1 MYEFR
6 LLDPMTAPDYERLT
20 SPMFRSQLSAI
31 HGSFAIGVQH
41 QSQPCGLIL
50 AEYSHRDRRSRICSL
65 YVEPAHRRR
74 GLGKALLDRMEQ
86 TLIDAGCVE
95 VELHYTVNLMTPVLD
110 RILEQ
115 LNWSPGAPFGLMCVI
130 QRHLVQNAPWLNYPL
145 PTSLTP
151 FPWSELTLQDRETI
165 QQQRSSLLNYPPELC
180 PFREEHLI
188 EPRFSFGLRH
198 QGQVVGWN
206 IVHRI
211 AVDTVR
217 YSALYVR
224 PDLQPAGRA
233 IPLLATAVRQQIQD
247 RQITKGIFIV
257 LLDNAAMVKF
267 VKHRLSPYLTEI
279 QQTWKAS
286 KDSVSEGCCLKC
298 VRTIL

>member
-6 LLDPMTAPDYERLT
+6 ILDPVTAPAYERLT
-20 SPMFRSQLSAI
+20 FPMFRFQLSATQ
-31 HGSFAIGVQH
+31 GSFAIGVQY
-41 QSQPCGLIL
+41 QSQPCGLVL
-50 AEYSHRDRRSRICSL
+50 AEYSPDDCRSRICSL

-86 TLIDAGCVE
+86 TLIDAGSVE
-95 VELHYTVNLMTPVLD
+95 VELHYTVNLTTPVLD

-115 LNWSPGAPFGLMCVI
+115 LNWSPGLPFSLMCVI
-130 QRHLVQNAPWLNYPL
+130 QRDLVQHAPWLNYPL

-151 FPWSELTLQDRETI
+151 FPWSELTLRDRGTI

-188 EPRFSFGLRH
+188 EPQISFGLRH

-217 YSALYVR
+217 YSALYIR

-233 IPLLATAVRQQIQD
+233 IPLLATAVRQQIKD
-247 RQITKGIFIV
+247 RQVTKGIFIV
-257 LLDNAAMVKF
+257 LLNNASMIKF
-267 VKHRLSPYLTEI
+267 VHQRVSPYLTEI
-279 QQTWKAS
+279 HQTWKAS
-286 KDSVSEGCCLKC
+286 K
-298 VRTIL
+298 ILLVLS

>member
-1 MYEFR
+1 MYKFR
-6 LLDPMTAPDYERLT
+6 ILDPMTAPVYERLIF
-20 SPMFRSQLSAI
+20 PMFRPQLSAI
-31 HGSFAIGVQH
+31 DGTTFAIGVQY

-50 AEYSHRDRRSRICSL
+50 AEYSHHDRRAKICSL

-95 VELHYTVNLMTPVLD
+95 VELHYTINLMTSVLD
-110 RILEQ
+110 RILAQ
-115 LNWSPGAPFGLMCVI
+115 LHWSPGSPFSLMCVI
-130 QRHLVQNAPWLNYPL
+130 QRDLVRNAPWLNYPL
-145 PTSLTP
+145 PPSLTP

-165 QQQRSSLLNYPPELC
+165 QQQRSSLLNYPAELC

-188 EPRFSFGLRH
+188 EPRISFGLRH
-198 QGQVVGWN
+198 QGEVVGWN

-233 IPLLATAVRQQIQD
+233 IPLLATAVRQQIQE
-247 RQITKGIFIV
+247 RQVTKGIFIV
-257 LLDNAAMVKF
+257 LLDNAAMVNF
-267 VKHRLSPYLTEI
+267 VHRRLTPYLTEI
-279 QQTWKAS
+279 YQTWKAS
-286 KDSVSEGCCLKC
+286 RVLTSYGSMSS
-298 VRTIL
+298 I